1 MKPYRP
7 NRLGIAAV
15 RAALALIVAT
25 VAPATVRAQERE
37 KVVFVHG
44 LNQDGNAW
52 YWLAGD
58 LAARHPVTPLKPT
71 LGSFSHYA
79 DQASV
84 LSSYLTSEQVNNI
97 AALSHSNG
105 GVVVREY
112 ARLTPSPRVN
122 RHLSLGTP
130 HRGAELAWNVG
141 SGNLL
146 WWAGDIGYRILD
158 PVWTYRGADPDWQW
172 LWFDYGSALYLESA
186 AWLIWEG
193 LTEVL
198 PAGLEILGLPTSW
211 FPYVLEDMPP
221 FSETFYYL
229 NHSSTLAQEAQRIP
243 IARVSISTQYMPE
256 LAPWRAAAA
265 ATGGGSFDALYL
277 WYVQQDLINLAW
289 DAYYY
294 YWFHPNWELS
304 SNAYKWQ
311 DMAWALMTIQADWQ
325 VFIGSTW
332 GHNDGIVPWSSSD
345 YPGGSVAPRRVT
357 LTDGPVWHGD
367 QLAPVSNPDAD
378 AFRVAI
384 SDAVSQHLN
393 ISYPPP
399 PPTCTVT
406 SMSGPYSAWPYE
418 WVTVGVNTAGCAT
431 PVTYSWTIDGYP
443 TCGNE
448 NTCGGWVGAE
458 GTYTTFAVTVTPAQG
473 APAYGS
479 LSVWVPYGG
488 CEFGCPEKVQV
499 PGGMVAPSG
508 STPVKTRVP
517 FLPRQKPGPVHR

>member
-1 MKPYRP
+1 
-7 NRLGIAAV
+7 
-15 RAALALIVAT
+15 
-25 VAPATVRAQERE
+25 
-37 KVVFVHG
+37 
-44 LNQDGNAW
+44 
-52 YWLAGD
+52 
-58 LAARHPVTPLKPT
+58 
-71 LGSFSHYA
+71 
-79 DQASV
+79 
-84 LSSYLTSEQVNNI
+84 
-97 AALSHSNG
+97 
-105 GVVVREY
+105 VVREY

-325 VFIGSTW
+325 VFIAVNLYGWHWTQT
-332 GHNDGIVPWSSSD
+332 GRRRFREAYIEVPRKN
-345 YPGGSVAPRRVT
+345 GKT
-357 LTDGPVWHGD
+357 LFMAALGRH
-367 QLAPVSNPDAD
+367 
-378 AFRVAI
+378 
-384 SDAVSQHLN
+384 
-393 ISYPPP
+393 
-399 PPTCTVT
+399 
-406 SMSGPYSAWPYE
+406 
-418 WVTVGVNTAGCAT
+418 
-431 PVTYSWTIDGYP
+431 
-443 TCGNE
+443 
-448 NTCGGWVGAE
+448 
-458 GTYTTFAVTVTPAQG
+458 
-473 APAYGS
+473 
-479 LSVWVPYGG
+479 
-488 CEFGCPEKVQV
+488 V
-499 PGGMVAPSG
+499 PGNLARIRKIVVSIC
-508 STPVKTRVP
+508 
-517 FLPRQKPGPVHR
+517 FY